1 MTRSLIFGIAF
12 AACAA
17 VPAFALDSSDGARP
31 VRHRHVYHHLSVP
44 ARPAEI
50 ASNATAQV
58 PAPAPASFISPAI
71 APPYAN
77 GQGDED
83 GLSRHIND
91 CNKGCIGGNPG

>member
-44 ARPAEI
+44 ARPVEI
-50 ASNATAQV
+50 APNATAQV
-58 PAPAPASFISPAI
+58 PAPAPAFFISRRLRRPMRA
-71 APPYAN
+71 ARATRT
-77 GQGDED
+77 D
-83 GLSRHIND
+83 
-91 CNKGCIGGNPG
+91 

>member
-17 VPAFALDSSDGARP
+17 APAFALDSSDLARAI
-31 VRHRHVYHHLSVP
+31 RHRHVYHHLSAP
-44 ARPAEI
+44 ARPVGI
-50 ASNATAQV
+50 APNATAQV
-58 PAPAPASFISPAI
+58 PAPMPAPAVFPAI
-71 APPYAN
+71 APYQN